1 MLLSDSCEQRVWVS
15 DEAAVHGST
24 SLTPGNHLFSVC
36 VHWRA
41 PVAIPSHSCFEV
53 AAVGVD
59 GYGVVGGTHL
69 SSHWSPF
76 GLFVWLRSLIG
87 IKAVWPHVEVSMR
100 RAVMTWLNCVAVW
113 LLPTFYNTHRRDC
126 TEELRSLNN
135 ISDWI
140 TIEYI
145 YHSIF
150 LFWYSDCLAERYCNK
165 HFMLSMDKIAVC
177 NVKEVHTD
185 LSMCYHSAVYTV
197 FSQKVININST
208 YCTCSAPEDRL
219 AKLAA
224 NIS

>member
-135 ISDWI
+135 ISDGI

-145 YHSIF
+145 YHSI
-150 LFWYSDCLAERYCNK
+150 FWYSDCLAERYCNK

-177 NVKEVHTD
+177 VMLKRSTQILACVITLQSILFSAKK
-185 LSMCYHSAVYTV
+185 LST
-197 FSQKVININST
+197 
-208 YCTCSAPEDRL
+208 
-219 AKLAA
+219 
-224 NIS
+224 

>member
-41 PVAIPSHSCFEV
+41 PVAIHSHSCFEV

-150 LFWYSDCLAERYCNK
+150 WYSDCLAERYCNK

-177 NVKEVHTD
+177 VMLKRSTQILACVITLQSILFSAKK
-185 LSMCYHSAVYTV
+185 LST
-197 FSQKVININST
+197 
-208 YCTCSAPEDRL
+208 
-219 AKLAA
+219 
-224 NIS
+224 

>member
-36 VHWRA
+36 VHRRA

-150 LFWYSDCLAERYCNK
+150 WYSDCLAERYCNK

-177 NVKEVHTD
+177 VMLKR
-185 LSMCYHSAVYTV
+185 
-197 FSQKVININST
+197 ST
-208 YCTCSAPEDRL
+208 Q
-219 AKLAA
+219 
-224 NIS
+224 I